1 MSTHRHP
8 SDSPSIDAPHA
19 AGAAEV
25 ATDLDVD
32 PERGL
37 SEDAVRTRRER
48 FGTNRLQQS
57 SRTPWW
63 RVVWNQ
69 VADAVIVLLLGAAAA
84 GLVAGEVVEAAA
96 IGVVLVVNTI
106 VGFVTELRAARSME
120 SLRALMTTTAEVE
133 RDGRRD
139 EIDASELV
147 PGDVV
152 GIEAGEQVPADLRV
166 FEAEELRVDEAG
178 LTGENEPVTKDAAP
192 VAAET
197 PLAERT
203 SMLYTGTTVV
213 AGRGRGI
220 VVATGRGTE
229 MGRISDLAESAEDT
243 KAPLQEGLS
252 RLSRQ
257 LAVAVVVGAIGL
269 LGLGVLRGLE
279 TDEAIEVAVALAIA
293 VVPEGLPAVAT
304 LTLAVGMRRMAA
316 GNALVRRLPA
326 VETLGSTTVICS
338 DKTGTLTRN
347 EMQVVEVVT
356 ADDGDERDLW
366 VTAALCNDADVDTDG
381 DPVGDPTEV
390 ALLQGASERDI
401 PWRQL
406 REEHP
411 REREVPFSSEAK
423 RMAVVADGATH
434 VKGAPEVLLEPD
446 RHPELLEAAGEM
458 AGRAL
463 RVLAFARGPVV
474 EADAPDEELF
484 EQAEVLG
491 LIGMHDPPRETAVD
505 AIAVLARA
513 GIRTVM
519 ITGDRPDTAAAI
531 GSRMG
536 ISDGDAVTGR
546 EIDDISADQLVEH
559 AGRAA
564 MFARVA
570 PEHKLRIVES
580 LQAAGEVVAVTG
592 DGVND
597 APALSQADVGVAMGS
612 GTDVARDAADI
623 VLLDDEFPTIVTAVA
638 EGRRIFA
645 NIRRFAQF
653 LFSWHLAEV
662 AVITIALAVGV
673 DPPLAGLMILWNNLI
688 IDVLP
693 SFALALEPGRDDVMD
708 EPPRDPTEPVV
719 DRGLLR
725 RTVAHAS
732 LVAGVGLVAYGVG
745 RWSLDLSVPGMQTMA
760 FTAMTVGQTLGVF
773 NARSEHGSG
782 FRGATQNPWL
792 WAAIATTT
800 ALTVA
805 ALTVGPLRDLL
816 GLTTVPGAGYLTA
829 VGLGLVPVAAIQGVR
844 ALRSGGAPS

>member
-1 MSTHRHP
+1 MATTSTP
-8 SDSPSIDAPHA
+8 PPTDAPHA
-19 AGAAEV
+19 SPIDEV
-25 ATDLDVD
+25 AAAFDVD
-32 PERGL
+32 IDVGLCDEEVEER
-37 SEDAVRTRRER
+37 RQR
-48 FGTNRLQQS
+48 FGENRLGNGR
-57 SRTPWW
+57 RTPWW

-84 GLVAGEVVEAAA
+84 GFVAGEVVEAAA
-96 IGVVLVVNTI
+96 IGVVLVVNTF

-120 SLRALMTTTAEVE
+120 SLRALMTATAEVE
-133 RDGRRD
+133 RGDRRD
-139 EIDASELV
+139 EIDAADLV

-152 GIEAGEQVPADLRV
+152 GIEAGEQVPADLRL
-166 FEAEELRVDEAG
+166 FEAENLRVDESG
-178 LTGENEPVTKDAAP
+178 LTGENEAVTKGVAP
-192 VAAET
+192 VDESS

-213 AGRGRGI
+213 TGRGRGI
-220 VVATGRGTE
+220 VVATGRSTE
-229 MGRISDLAESAEDT
+229 MGRISELAESAEET

-252 RLSRQ
+252 HLSRQ
-257 LAVAVVVGAIGL
+257 LAIAVVIGAVAL
-269 LGLGVLRGLE
+269 LSLGVLRGLE
-279 TDEAIEVAVALAIA
+279 TAEAIEVAVALAIA

-356 ADDGDERDLW
+356 VDGASEDDLW
-366 VTAALCNDADVDTDG
+366 VTAVLCNDADVDPDG

-390 ALLQGASERDI
+390 GLLRGATERGLD
-401 PWRQL
+401 WRRL
-406 REEHP
+406 REDHP
-411 REREVPFSSEAK
+411 REREVPFNPATK
-423 RMAVVADGATH
+423 RMAVVTDGSTH
-434 VKGAPEVLLEPD
+434 MKGAPEVFVD
-446 RHPELLEAAGEM
+446 RKESPELFAAAEEM
-458 AGRAL
+458 AARAL
-463 RVLAFARGPVV
+463 RVLAFARG
-474 EADAPDEELF
+474 EAPADDARDEDLF
-484 EQAEVLG
+484 ETARVIG
-491 LIGMHDPPRETAVD
+491 LVGMYDPPRES
-505 AIAVLARA
+505 AIEAIGELRQA

-531 GSRMG
+531 GSEMG
-536 ISDGDAVTGR
+536 ISEGAAVTGAQ
-546 EIDDISADQLVEH
+546 IDELDSEDLTERAD
-559 AGRAA
+559 RAA
-564 MFARVA
+564 LFARVT

-623 VLLDDEFPTIVTAVA
+623 ILLDDEFPTIVTAVA

-662 AVITIALAVGV
+662 AVITVALAAGI

-693 SFALALEPGRDDVMD
+693 SFALALEPGREDVMD
-708 EPPRDPTEPVV
+708 EPPRDPAEPVV

-725 RTVAHAS
+725 RTAVQAT
-732 LVAGVGLVAYGVG
+732 LVASVGLAAYGIG
-745 RWSLDLSVPGMQTMA
+745 RWTLDLEVEGTQTMA
-760 FTAMTVGQTLGVF
+760 FMAMTLGQTLGVF
-773 NARSEHGSG
+773 NARRDRGSG
-782 FRGATQNPWL
+782 FRGATRNPWL
-792 WAAIATTT
+792 WAALGIT
-800 ALTVA
+800 A
-805 ALTVGPLRDLL
+805 ALEAAALAFVPLRDVL
-816 GLTTVPGAGYLTA
+816 GLTSLPENGYLVAA
-829 VGLGLVPVAAIQGVR
+829 VLGLVPLAAVQGARVVSR
-844 ALRSGGAPS
+844 

>member
-1 MSTHRHP
+1 MDDRTEGP
-8 SDSPSIDAPHA
+8 GIDAPHA
-19 AGAAEV
+19 AGAEAV
-25 ATDLDVD
+25 TAALDVD
-32 PERGL
+32 PGVGL
-37 SEDAVRTRRER
+37 SEDEVRQRRER
-48 FGTNRLQQS
+48 FGPNRLGQGK
-57 SRTPWW
+57 RTPWW

-96 IGVVLVVNTI
+96 IGVVLVVNTV

-133 RDGRRD
+133 RGDRRY
-139 EIDASELV
+139 EIDAGDLV

-166 FEAEELRVDEAG
+166 LEAEELRVDEAG
-178 LTGENEPVTKDAAP
+178 LTGENEPVTKAVEP

-203 SMLYTGTTVV
+203 SMLYTGTTVA
-213 AGRGRGI
+213 AGRGRGV
-220 VVATGRGTE
+220 VVATGRSTE
-229 MGRISDLAESAEDT
+229 MGRISDLAESADDT

-257 LAVAVVVGAIGL
+257 LAIAVVVGAIAL
-269 LGLGVLRGLE
+269 LALGVLRGLE

-347 EMQVVEVVT
+347 EMEVVEVTT
-356 ADDGDERDLW
+356 ADDGDEHDLW

-381 DPVGDPTEV
+381 QPIGDPTEV
-390 ALLQGASERDI
+390 ALLHGASERNVE
-401 PWRQL
+401 WREL

-434 VKGAPEVLLEPD
+434 VKGAPEVLLDPD
-446 RHPELLEAAGEM
+446 RHAGLLEAAEEM
-458 AGRAL
+458 ASRAL

-474 EADAPDEELF
+474 GDDAPDEALF

-491 LIGMHDPPRETAVD
+491 LVGMHDPPRDTAID
-505 AIAVLARA
+505 AIEVLAQA

-536 ISDGDAVTGR
+536 ISDGHAVTGK
-546 EIDDISADQLVEH
+546 ELDDLSADELVEH

-564 MFARVA
+564 LFARVA

-662 AVITIALAVGV
+662 AVITIALAAGV

-693 SFALALEPGRDDVMD
+693 SFALALEPGREDVMRD
-708 EPPRDPTEPVV
+708 PPRDPAEPVV
-719 DRGLLR
+719 DRGLLG
-725 RTVAHAS
+725 RTVTHAS
-732 LVAGVGLVAYGVG
+732 LVAGVGLVAYGLA
-745 RWSLDLSVPGMQTMA
+745 RWSLDLSVEGMQTMA
-760 FTAMTVGQTLGVF
+760 FTAMTIGQTLGVF

-792 WAAIATTT
+792 WAALGITL
-800 ALTVA
+800 ALTLA

-816 GLTTVPGAGYLTA
+816 GLTTLPGSAYLTA
-829 VGLGLVPVAAIQGVR
+829 FALGLVPVIAIQGVR
-844 ALRSGGAPS
+844 ARRGPSPNRS